1 MSPDKQRNASPSLS
15 KLLWGCWK
23 RTWLVLS
30 LLPLGT
36 RRNRNSTADRDRSTE
51 VPWGPSAAQTGV
63 GGSHTAWS
71 SGISTVVLLSYNPAH
86 PALLQHG

>member
-1 MSPDKQRNASPSLS
+1 MSLDKQRNASPSLG
-15 KLLWGCWK
+15 KVLWGCWK
-23 RTWLVLS
+23 RIG

-36 RRNRNSTADRDRSTE
+36 RRNRNSTADRDWSTE
-51 VPWGPSAAQTGV
+51 VPWGPSTAQTGV
-63 GGSHTAWS
+63 GGSHAAWS